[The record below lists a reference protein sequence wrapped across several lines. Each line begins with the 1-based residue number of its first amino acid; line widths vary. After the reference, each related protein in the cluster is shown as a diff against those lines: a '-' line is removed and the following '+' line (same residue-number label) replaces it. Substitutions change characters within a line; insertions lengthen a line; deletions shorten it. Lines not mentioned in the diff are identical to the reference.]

1 MVVILG
7 QSAPPVHVLL
17 LSHSKSDSQYIHII
31 KLLDA
36 GPPLCMPH
44 VADHP
49 HHLHAPPPCY
59 HSKPCTLQTIG
70 EDLFAIAVDQPFR
83 FPATFTFVLR
93 AFSTLE
99 GIGKTLNPDYNFSAV
114 ATPYAQELLQ
124 LQDAQQ
130 QQGFVIA
137 QFQQQAT
144 EVRLLCGCLG
154 FGAVHACFGLFPTR
168 LC

>member
-1 MVVILG
+1 
-7 QSAPPVHVLL
+7 
-17 LSHSKSDSQYIHII
+17 
-31 KLLDA
+31 
-36 GPPLCMPH
+36 
-44 VADHP
+44 
-49 HHLHAPPPCY
+49 
-59 HSKPCTLQTIG
+59 
-70 EDLFAIAVDQPFR
+70 VDQPFR

-144 EVRLLCGCLG
+144 EVGGLCGCLLG
-154 FGAVHACFGLFPTR
+154 
-168 LC
+168 